1 MVVLIEHVYNFQAMV
16 HDTTIVTIAFFMES
30 SMSNPVEPKQV
41 QQVAKLARIAISDET
56 LAETAGQLN
65 KILEYV
71 QQLEAVKLPADV
83 EPFFGAVESVNAIR
97 VDENKPSTD
106 RDIILQ
112 NAPDSNGEFY
122 QVPPVFK

>member
-1 MVVLIEHVYNFQAMV
+1 
-16 HDTTIVTIAFFMES
+16 
-30 SMSNPVEPKQV
+30 MSNSVEPKQV

-97 VDENKPSTD
+97 FDINLPSTD

>member
-1 MVVLIEHVYNFQAMV
+1 
-16 HDTTIVTIAFFMES
+16 
-30 SMSNPVEPKQV
+30 MSNSVEPKQV
-41 QQVAKLARIAISDET
+41 QQVSKLARIEISGEE
-56 LAETAGQLN
+56 LAESANQLN
-65 KILEYV
+65 TILDFV

-97 VDENKPSTD
+97 ADENKPSTD
-106 RDIILQ
+106 REMILE